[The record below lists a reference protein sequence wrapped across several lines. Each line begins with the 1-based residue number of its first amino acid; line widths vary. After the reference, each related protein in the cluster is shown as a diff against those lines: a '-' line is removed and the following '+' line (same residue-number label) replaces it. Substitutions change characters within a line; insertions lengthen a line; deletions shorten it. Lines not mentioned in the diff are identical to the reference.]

1 MIEFIDVSKQFN
13 RKGVT
18 TDALKNVSLKVEPGE
33 IFGIVGFS
41 GAGKSTLIRM
51 VNRLESPTTG
61 DVKIAGQSL
70 EKSNTKEIRTIKRDI
85 GMIFQHFNLLDSKT
99 VYKNVAMP
107 LILQGVD
114 KGEIDRRVTVLA
126 ACGGKD
132 SEKVKVGI
140 SGTDTSTWDFIAEKA
155 KEEGIEIEV
164 ISFNDYVQ
172 PNIALAEGEI
182 DINAFQTVAYFD
194 EFIKERDLDL
204 VPIGTTVLAPMGI
217 YSNKIESLDELEEGD
232 TVALPNDVS
241 NQGRALMLLEQAGI
255 LKLVDN
261 YNGLDSIEEAV
272 VENPKNIKLQ
282 PLAPAQIP
290 RSLDDVDA
298 AIINNGIA
306 RDAGFNIQTDSIF
319 LEDDTATPY
328 VNIIATKQENKD
340 NETYNRIVELY
351 QDEDTSEFIIEHHKG
366 ASIPTKLPLSEIGW

>member
-1 MIEFIDVSKQFN
+1 MKTI
-13 RKGVT
+13 
-18 TDALKNVSLKVEPGE
+18 
-33 IFGIVGFS
+33 
-41 GAGKSTLIRM
+41 IR
-51 VNRLESPTTG
+51 L
-61 DVKIAGQSL
+61 A
-70 EKSNTKEIRTIKRDI
+70 
-85 GMIFQHFNLLDSKT
+85 
-99 VYKNVAMP
+99 
-107 LILQGVD
+107 LILS
-114 KGEIDRRVTVLA
+114 ITLVLA

-261 YNGLDSIEEAV
+261 YNGLDSIEE
-272 VENPKNIKLQ
+272 
-282 PLAPAQIP
+282 
-290 RSLDDVDA
+290 S
-298 AIINNGIA
+298 
-306 RDAGFNIQTDSIF
+306 FSI
-319 LEDDTATPY
+319 
-328 VNIIATKQENKD
+328 
-340 NETYNRIVELY
+340 
-351 QDEDTSEFIIEHHKG
+351 
-366 ASIPTKLPLSEIGW
+366 

>member
-1 MIEFIDVSKQFN
+1 MKTI
-13 RKGVT
+13 
-18 TDALKNVSLKVEPGE
+18 
-33 IFGIVGFS
+33 
-41 GAGKSTLIRM
+41 IR
-51 VNRLESPTTG
+51 L
-61 DVKIAGQSL
+61 A
-70 EKSNTKEIRTIKRDI
+70 
-85 GMIFQHFNLLDSKT
+85 
-99 VYKNVAMP
+99 
-107 LILQGVD
+107 LILS
-114 KGEIDRRVTVLA
+114 ITLVLA

-298 AIINNGIA
+298 GIINNGIA
-306 RDAGFNIQTDSIF
+306 RDAGFDIQKDSIF

-328 VNIIATKQENKD
+328 VNIIATKKENKD
-340 NETYNRIVELY
+340 NEIYNRIVELY